1 MKKLSYS
8 LIAIAFVVFL
18 NSCGVSG
25 AYMLN
30 QNQNT
35 TQVTLST
42 SNYKV
47 LERVSGSSEV
57 EYVLIFGGVKKRQLY
72 ANAYKEMVDAANL
85 ESGSKALVN
94 LVTEEH
100 VGGAFPFYYKRTITV
115 SANVVE
121 FE

>member
-8 LIAIAFVVFL
+8 LMAIAVVVFL
-18 NSCGVSG
+18 NSCGVGG
-25 AYMLN
+25 AYLLN
-30 QNQNT
+30 QNLNS
-35 TQVTLST
+35 TQVKLASN
-42 SNYKV
+42 NYKV

-57 EYVLIFGGVKKRQLY
+57 DYVLIFGGTNKRQLY
-72 ANAYKEMVDAANL
+72 ANAYKNLVDEANL

-100 VGGAFPFYYKRTITV
+100 VGGVFPFYYKRTITV
-115 SANVVE
+115 SANVVA

>member
-1 MKKLSYS
+1 MKKSSYS
-8 LIAIAFVVFL
+8 LMAIAVVVFL
-18 NSCGVSG
+18 NSCGVGG
-25 AYMLN
+25 AYLLN
-30 QNQNT
+30 QNLNS
-35 TQVTLST
+35 TQVKLASN
-42 SNYKV
+42 NYKV

-57 EYVLIFGGVKKRQLY
+57 DYVLIFGGTNKRQLY
-72 ANAYKEMVDAANL
+72 ANAYKNLVDAANL